1 MPAKGKHH
9 HLSHHHH
16 HHQSQQQQQQQQQQH
31 QQHPQHQQ
39 QHLVNVHQSGGAGG
53 SQAYNT
59 VVATTRGYVSHAGLW
74 LFEPRGE
81 FLSYLHGVKVIYDGF
96 IVAVMVTLVLW

>member
-16 HHQSQQQQQQQQQQH
+16 HHQSQQQQQH
-31 QQHPQHQQ
+31 QQHPQHQ

-53 SQAYNT
+53 SQTYNT
-59 VVATTRGYVSHAGLW
+59 VIATTRGYVSHAGILCIVVSFNQTAFRDFRLGLW
-74 LFEPRGE
+74 LLEPRGE
-81 FLSYLHGVKVIYDGF
+81 FLSYLHGVKV
-96 IVAVMVTLVLW
+96 LP